1 MFVAYK
7 QVRRHYKTT
16 VPMKYFRLN
25 HIQVEDGYYH
35 TDSIKLINPMSD
47 KSENHFTLIVGNN
60 GTGKS
65 RILGSI
71 ANVLNGNFR
80 SRHSDLFYFSQFE
93 KTAEPK
99 KVISVSN
106 SLSDKFPLD
115 KSFRYGNEINYKVE
129 FYNYLGM
136 RGRMGASS
144 RTLIRRA
151 IDILLDNYS
160 NKNISKCYRHVFDY
174 LEYKPIITLEYNIIQ
189 RELSDKEGQEITP
202 YDIENYIQR
211 KSKYSGFN
219 QNIYSNIYER
229 YKERFPELCDFLN
242 ELKFRGERKYQLEID
257 FSTSNINK
265 LVRDNSKYEIDLKT
279 YEILNILRKL
289 NMVRDFDV
297 KLIKKGNQPFSF
309 SDTSSGEANI
319 LCTMIALIPLV
330 EDNSCILIDEPE
342 ISLHPS
348 WQYRYIEL
356 LNKIFESFKG
366 CHIIIAS
373 HSHFLVSDLPKN
385 NSSVVTLK
393 RDNGIIKSNL
403 LEESTFGW
411 SAENILLNVFDMPT
425 TRNYYV
431 SNIVSEAL
439 ELIATKQ
446 KNKTRFKELKIELG
460 DLEPNLKDEDPLKY
474 VINSIL
480 NV

>member
-1 MFVAYK
+1 
-7 QVRRHYKTT
+7 
-16 VPMKYFRLN
+16 MKYFRLN
-25 HIQVEDGYYH
+25 YIQVEDGYYQ

-93 KTAEPK
+93 KTAEPQ

-115 KSFRYGNEINYKVE
+115 KLFRYGNEINYKEE
-129 FYNYLGM
+129 FYNYLGT

-151 IDILLDNYS
+151 IDILLENYS

-189 RELSDKEGQEITP
+189 RELTDIEGQKITP
-202 YDIENYIQR
+202 TDIENYIQR

-242 ELKFRGERKYQLEID
+242 EIRFRGLRKYQLEID

-265 LVRDNSKYEIDLKT
+265 LARDNSKYEIDLKT

-289 NMVRDFDV
+289 NIVRDFDV
-297 KLIKKGNQPFSF
+297 KLIKIGNQPFSF

-393 RDNGIIKSNL
+393 RDNGMIKSNL

-431 SNIVSEAL
+431 SNIVSQAL

-446 KNKTRFKELKIELG
+446 KNKTRFKELKIELR
-460 DLEPNLKDEDPLKY
+460 DLEQNLKDEDPLKY

>member
-1 MFVAYK
+1 MGLN
-7 QVRRHYKTT
+7 
-16 VPMKYFRLN
+16 MKPYFRLN
-25 HIQVEDGYYH
+25 SIKAENIYYQ
-35 TDSIKLINPMSD
+35 TDSIQLINPKYD
-47 KSENHFTLIVGNN
+47 QSENHFTLIVGNN

-71 ANVLNGNFR
+71 VNELNGNFH
-80 SRHSDLFYFSQFE
+80 SRQPELFNFSKFE
-93 KTAEPK
+93 KTSKPQ

-115 KSFRYGNEINYKVE
+115 KSFRNGNGFNYKEE
-129 FYNYLGM
+129 FYNYLGI
-136 RGRMGASS
+136 RGKMGASS

-151 IDILLDNYS
+151 IEILLDNYS
-160 NKNISKCYRHVFDY
+160 NKHISKCYRHVFDY
-174 LEYKPIITLEYNIIQ
+174 LEYKPQITLEYHIIQ
-189 RELSDKEGQEITP
+189 RELSDFEGEKITP
-202 YDIENYIQR
+202 NHIENYIQN
-211 KSKYSGFN
+211 KGQYSRLG
-219 QNIYSNIYER
+219 QTIYSNIRER
-229 YKERFPELCDFLN
+229 YKYRFSEICEFLN
-242 ELKFRGERKYQLEID
+242 ELKFRGQRKYQLKID
-257 FSTSNINK
+257 FSSSNINK
-265 LVRDNSKYEIDLKT
+265 LVRDSSKYELDLKT

-289 NMVRDFDV
+289 DLVRDFDV
-297 KLIKKGNQPFSF
+297 KLLKKGNLPFSF

-319 LCTMIALIPLV
+319 FCTLIALIPLV

-373 HSHFLVSDLPKN
+373 HSHFLVSDLPTN

-393 RDNGIIKSNL
+393 RENGMVKSTL
-403 LEESTFGW
+403 LEESTYGW

-425 TRNYYV
+425 TRNYYI
-431 SNIVSEAL
+431 SNIVSESL
-439 ELIATKQ
+439 ELIANSK
-446 KNKTRFKELKIELG
+446 KNQSRFKELQGELKNI
-460 DLEPNLKDEDPLKY
+460 EPNLKKEDPLKL
-474 VINSIL
+474 IIKSIL